1 MVFSSNSGRFLS
13 KTVPADSSTY
23 LDAFGR
29 GDVKG
34 ENTKERGRGETEE
47 TVSLTSSLLQVDG
60 QWKEHKLLDPRA

>member
-1 MVFSSNSGRFLS
+1 M
-13 KTVPADSSTY
+13 PADSSTY

-47 TVSLTSSLLQVDG
+47 TVLLTSSLLQVDG